1 MSKEYEVLFKL
12 GARLGENFKG
22 TFSSA
27 QKVLTAT
34 QKEIQTLNKTQNDI
48 SAYQKQQENIEKSNK
63 HLDNY
68 RKQLEITQKS
78 LEELRKSTKD
88 TTEDESK
95 LVASETELK
104 NRIANTELAISD
116 KNQRLKQLGQSLEK
130 AGIDTKYLS
139 VESRVLDAK
148 LKGLTEEEKKAADEV
163 ERYGSIG
170 KSAFEAVA
178 NALEAAGIGAALGK
192 IADAYKNCVSVSMEF
207 GGTMSTV
214 EALSGASVSQ
224 MDALSAKAKQLGA
237 DTAFTANQAAEA
249 MTYMGMAGWGAEDML
264 AGMDGV
270 INLAAASGEDLALV
284 SDIVTD
290 NLTAFGLTAA
300 DTSHFV
306 DVLAAAATS
315 SNTNVSIM
323 GETFKGSAAIAG
335 ALGYSIEDV
344 AVAVGMMANAGV
356 KGSVAG
362 TALKN
367 IFNGL
372 LNGATLTA
380 KAFGEVE
387 FSAVNAD
394 GTIDSFSESI
404 NELRGYFEQMTDAER
419 AQNAMLIAGQRGY
432 NGLLAIINATDAD
445 YRSLTENI
453 NNCTNAAQKMA
464 DIKLDNL
471 QGDVTLFE
479 SAADGL
485 KMTIGEACD
494 DELRALVQL
503 GTNILTGINDFCE
516 SNPAV
521 VKGVIGIGASIGTVL
536 VAYKSLV
543 AVRKIMNTVSAVN
556 NTLLISQAAAT
567 NGAAAAQHGLNAA
580 MSANPVGLILTSFGT
595 LVGLL
600 GTLQLSLSSIEPLCP
615 TLEELTE
622 KAREFDNALAEAS
635 GNFEEEQTSIYANA
649 DAASYYIDKL
659 EEIETAT
666 EGNIA
671 ENEEYNSILSLLSST
686 IPELADYIDLET
698 NSIEGGTAA
707 LRRHTEAYRADAEEQ
722 ARQALINSVYEEYG
736 EVIQEVAEN
745 KVKLKKAQL
754 DEEKAQNKAAQTQER
769 MNELMAEAERL
780 AKENCTTVSI
790 ELADE
795 YYELETALA
804 EYCGDASVA
813 AATQER
819 LTQAIAE
826 GEETISEAKE
836 TLDLTIEA
844 VNATTETVG
853 NAADTTSEAYD
864 AVSNVIANVSE
875 QTEILIQSYNDAYQ
889 AAYDSVNG
897 QYALWDEAAETLPMS
912 IQTITGA
919 LESQYEYWDNY
930 NYNLQSLA
938 KRTDDIEDLGEVIAS
953 FADGS
958 EESVNAIAGMA
969 EATDEELAAMVAHY
983 TEQQKIQKEVADT
996 LAQYRVDIDDE
1007 MNELV
1012 DSMENAVENMDLS
1025 DCAAEAAK
1033 ATIQA
1038 YADAILAGKGSAIEA
1053 AEIVASATTSALEYA
1068 NDYNAYNPYE
1078 YYGYTKIAAQ
1088 NAYASGTDNA
1098 ASGIALVSEEGPELV
1113 AMHGG
1118 ERVID
1123 AENTKALLSG
1133 SAGTQITIAP
1143 QFVISG
1149 NVDETT
1155 EDKLQEMSEKL
1166 IDMVKD
1172 ALNEAGIDR
1181 QRSVYS

>member
-1 MSKEYEVLFKL
+1 MSKEYEVMFKL

-34 QKEIQTLNKTQNDI
+34 QKEIQTLNKTQNNI
-48 SAYQKQQENIEKSNK
+48 SAYQKQQESIEKSNK

-88 TTEDESK
+88 TTEEESK
-95 LVASETELK
+95 LVTSEAELK
-104 NRIANTELAISD
+104 SRIASTELAISD

-148 LKGLTEEEKKAADEV
+148 IKGLAEEEKKAADEV

-214 EALSGASVSQ
+214 EALSGASASE
-224 MDALSAKAKQLGA
+224 MEELSAKAKQLGA

-372 LNGATLTA
+372 LNGATLTSE
-380 KAFGEVE
+380 AFGEVE

-445 YRSLTENI
+445 YQSLTENI
-453 NNCTNAAQKMA
+453 NSCTNAAQKMA

-485 KMTIGEACD
+485 RMTIGEACD
-494 DELRALVQL
+494 NELRTLVQL

-516 SNPAV
+516 NNPAV
-521 VKGVIGIGASIGTVL
+521 VKGIIGIGASVGTVL
-536 VAYKSLV
+536 AAYKSFV
-543 AVRKIMNTVSAVN
+543 AIRKIMNTVSAVN

-567 NGAAAAQHGLNAA
+567 NSATAAQHGLNAA
-580 MSANPVGLILTSFGT
+580 MSANPVGLILTSVGT
-595 LVGLL
+595 LIGLL
-600 GTLQLSLSSIEPLCP
+600 STLQLSLSSIEPLCP

-622 KAREFDNALAEAS
+622 KAREFDSALAEAS
-635 GNFEEEQTSIYANA
+635 GNFDEEQTSIYANA

-666 EGNIA
+666 NGNIA
-671 ENEEYNSILSLLSST
+671 ESEEYNSILTLLSST

-698 NSIEGGTAA
+698 NSIKGGTEA
-707 LRRHTEAYRADAEEQ
+707 LRQHTEAYRTDAEEQ
-722 ARQALINSVYEEYG
+722 ARQSLINSVYEEYG

-754 DEEKAQNKAAQTQER
+754 DEEKAQNKVAQTQER

-780 AKENCTTVSI
+780 AKENHTTVSI

-804 EYCGDASVA
+804 EYCGDASAA

-819 LTQAIAE
+819 LTQAIAK
-826 GEETISEAKE
+826 GEETVSEAKE
-836 TLDLTIEA
+836 ALDLTIEA

-875 QTEILIQSYNDAYQ
+875 QTKILIQSYNEAYQ
-889 AAYDSVNG
+889 AAYDSISG

-912 IQTITGA
+912 IQTITDA

-930 NYNLQSLA
+930 NYNLQSLS
-938 KRTDDIEDLGEVIAS
+938 KRTDDIEGLGEVIAS

-996 LAQYRVDIDDE
+996 IAQYQVDIDGE
-1007 MNELV
+1007 MDELV
-1012 DSMENAVENMDLS
+1012 ESMENAVENMDLS
-1025 DCAAEAAK
+1025 DAAAEAAK
-1033 ATIQA
+1033 ATMQA
-1038 YADAILAGKGSAIEA
+1038 YADAILASKGSAIEA

-1068 NDYNAYNPYE
+1068 NDYAYSPYE
-1078 YYGYTKIAAQ
+1078 YYGYTKVAAQ

-1098 ASGIALVSEEGPELV
+1098 ASGIALVGEKGPELV
-1113 AMHGG
+1113 AMRGG

-1133 SAGTQITIAP
+1133 GSGAQITIAP

-1149 NVDETT
+1149 NVDEPT

-1172 ALNEAGIDR
+1172 ALNEAGVDR